1 MKLMRYIVVLVA
13 VLATFG
19 CQRRPL
25 EYYYKPEAKMLLEI
39 DWSDF
44 PEMPTGVTVFIFK
57 EGEAPRSITT
67 SEVNKPEFTISA
79 GRYKMYVMNQSM
91 TEIGGVNFEDMS
103 SYENAEAILSK
114 VTSKWYSVLKG
125 VISSNEGEGLI
136 GVGIQPDDLGIGII
150 PEFEITAAEVQDY
163 QYKYAKWRKGKG
175 KKDGDG
181 EAADDAPYD
190 KDAPVIRTIKVM
202 PHNVVSQ
209 LKVKVNVHNVQ
220 NLYTVRAS
228 FERLAE
234 SFLLTQGTTSQKEVA
249 QLIEQWNLTKTS
261 DDGKIGYVEGM
272 ISTFALPNG
281 ETSALNRNPQAN
293 VLTVQCLHAD
303 KKTYTSEV
311 FEVGDKLKIT
321 LSPKYYRMLIE
332 VEVGPIYLPNHDPA
346 GDGGG
351 FVSYVEDWDDEVDI
365 DIPV

>member
-1 MKLMRYIVVLVA
+1 MKRFSYIVVLA
-13 VLATFG
+13 ALLATMG
-19 CQRRPL
+19 CRRPL
-25 EYYYKPEAKMLLEI
+25 EYYYKPEARLCVEV

-44 PEMPTGVTVFIFK
+44 PEVPTGVTVFIFK

-67 SEVNKPEFTISA
+67 SEIRKPEFNITA
-79 GRYKMYVMNQSM
+79 GRYKMFVMNQSM
-91 TEIGGVNFEDMS
+91 TEIGGVNFNDMD
-103 SYENAEAILSK
+103 SYETAEAILSK
-114 VTSKWYSVLKG
+114 VASKWFSVLKG
-125 VISSNEGEGLI
+125 VILSSEGESLI
-136 GVGIQPDDLGIGII
+136 GVGIQPDDLGIGIV
-150 PEFEITAAEVQDY
+150 PEFEITEAEVQDY

-175 KKDGDG
+175 KKDGNG

-190 KDAPVIRTIKVM
+190 KDAPIIRTIKVT

-209 LKVKVNVHNVQ
+209 LKVKVHVRNVQ

-228 FERLAE
+228 MENLAE
-234 SFLLTQGTTSQKEVA
+234 SFLLTQGTTSQKYVA

-281 ETSALNRNPQAN
+281 ITSVQNRTPGSN

-303 KKTYTSEV
+303 GKTYTTES
-311 FEVGDKLKIT
+311 FEVGDKIKIT
-321 LSPKYYRMLIE
+321 LNPKYYRMIME
-332 VEVGPIYLPNHDPA
+332 VEVGPIYLPNHDPG

-351 FVSYVEDWDDEVDI
+351 FVSYVEDWDDITDVR
-365 DIPV
+365 IPI